1 MEMTEGI
8 ALETTDFI
16 EPREV
21 IPLPGPV
28 LEMLASR
35 RHRLLHAVWHGT
47 RGSWLGLDEN
57 QRASITALG
66 WAPPRA
72 SAQASGPI
80 INNGAGEDFLFMH
93 RQMIMMVNETAQQ
106 AGAEPIKGW
115 VNIPPPNSQ
124 TGNQDGFA
132 VPPTWV
138 DPADKSGTNRRIA
151 ALKTD
156 EYFWSRM
163 RWWDR
168 EFKNPQYLRNL
179 KLGELGALLEYSV
192 HNDMHMRWASA
203 PRDPETGEVVPG
215 GRLPWDVST
224 KWDNP
229 IYDFLGEFYSSHVN
243 PVFWRLHGWID
254 DRIADWYAAH
264 EEVHAGEIEPA
275 TIDGVSWFKQ
285 GKWVVAADPW
295 AGAKSESH
303 GGHHGGHHGMSADP
317 AQQDIE
323 KMEKV
328 NAILFPKPS
337 QTLRAAAMSAEM
349 QADQASSKQTWF

>member
-1 MEMTEGI
+1 MTEG
-8 ALETTDFI
+8 LDLDTKDFI

-35 RHRLLHAVWHGT
+35 QHRLLHAVWHGT
-47 RGSWLGLDEN
+47 RGLWFRLTES
-57 QRASITALG
+57 QRAGIKDLG

-93 RQMIMMVNETAQQ
+93 RQMIMMVNETARK
-106 AGAEPIKGW
+106 AGADPIEGW
-115 VNIPPPNSQ
+115 LNIPPPAARV
-124 TGNQDGFA
+124 GNEDGFA
-132 VPPTWV
+132 IPPTWI
-138 DPADKSGTNRRIA
+138 DPADELSNRRIA

-168 EFKNPQYLRNL
+168 EFKNPQYLRSL

-203 PRDPETGEVVPG
+203 PRDPESAEVVAS
-215 GRLPWDVST
+215 GRPAWDVST

-254 DRIADWYAAH
+254 DRVNDWHAAH
-264 EEVHAGEIEPA
+264 KEVHAGEIETT
-275 TIDGVSWFKQ
+275 TIGGVSWFKP

-295 AGAKSESH
+295 AGAKHQS
-303 GGHHGGHHGMSADP
+303 HGGHHGMSADP

-323 KMEKV
+323 TMEKV

-337 QTLRAAAMSAEM
+337 PTLRAEAASRGL
-349 QADQASSKQTWF
+349 QTDQTSMKLTWF